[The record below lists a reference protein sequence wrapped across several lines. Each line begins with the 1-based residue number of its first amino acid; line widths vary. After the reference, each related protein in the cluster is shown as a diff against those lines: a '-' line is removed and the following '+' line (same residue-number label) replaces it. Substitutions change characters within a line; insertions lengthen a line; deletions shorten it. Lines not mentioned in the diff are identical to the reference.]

1 MRKIIEGIRIMTRI
15 LFKKEKKKYTYSGW
29 QKKSKQAALCVYLY
43 GGKNVARR
51 LLTSQPARTS

>member
-15 LFKKEKKKYTYSGW
+15 KKKKKIYTYSAW
-29 QKKSKQAALCVYLY
+29 QKKSKQAGLCVYLY